1 MSEPERRTGRSG
13 LRNQSAKPP
22 AEGAAQKRFRKMPR
36 RLVVAGLAS
45 VALLMAGSIF
55 YFKTPDAGSG
65 GTPKSLAMAEPEAG
79 YVDAQQCATCHRKI
93 WDTYRRTGMGRSFAR
108 VRPGDKGPQAPPS
121 GSYYHELSDQHYRT
135 YEKEGRHYQ
144 RRHQIGYGGKETNV
158 VEKEIHFVIGSGNHV
173 RTYLHQTPDGR
184 IFELPGGWYA
194 ENGGF
199 GAMNP
204 GYDRPGHDNFRR
216 QITGKCL
223 FCHTGYPEIEKGF
236 DRIGTAP
243 VFAGAIPEG
252 IDCQRCHGPGRA
264 HIAAAGVSGA
274 SLEAI
279 GKAIVNPGKLSP
291 ERQMDVCM
299 QCHLETTSFRLPPSI
314 VRYSRGIFS
323 FRPGEPLAD
332 YILHFDHAAGTG
344 YEDKFEIAGAAY
356 RLRKS
361 ACFVKSAQAAQARHQ
376 RAILPGRSESVVRI
390 PLKSDGALQCTT
402 CHNPHDIPRGAEA
415 KRHYTAVCLNCHAGD
430 LHRVA
435 AVPGHTAS
443 DDCVGCHMPKRRT
456 DDAVR
461 VVMTD
466 HFIQRRKPA
475 RDLLAPMRERQET
488 EATAYKGEV
497 VLYPHS
503 QPPDA
508 GSELY
513 VAVAQVRQGTNL
525 KEGIPRLE
533 KAIEKNRPKEG
544 EFYFELAEAYGKNR
558 QVEKSIATYEAA
570 LQRSPDF
577 WPAMR
582 GLGTALAKLGRLER
596 AAAIMQ
602 QALTRIP
609 GDPAGLNDLALVYI
623 RQGRSHDAIDTLR
636 KALQI
641 DPDLADAHNNLG
653 GALATIGD
661 RSGAEEAYRNAI
673 RVQPDLAGAHKNL
686 ADLLGARDD
695 FAESEYFYRR
705 AIRSDRAYVA
715 AYYDF
720 GVALAKRE
728 RFRDAAEQFET
739 AVRLDAAHAEAHNSL
754 GDMAAL
760 LGNPSQAIR
769 HYERAIAAK
778 PDLAAAHLGL
788 GSTLAALGKRA
799 AAIPHFEKAASGT
812 DPAVRQAALDA
823 IGARR

>member
-1 MSEPERRTGRSG
+1 MSEPERRSGRSD
-13 LRNQSAKPP
+13 LRNQSTKPP
-22 AEGAAQKRFRKMPR
+22 TEGVARHPFRKMPR

-45 VALLMAGSIF
+45 VALLMAGFIF
-55 YFKTPDAGSG
+55 YFGTPDASSG
-65 GTPKSLAMAEPEAG
+65 GTPKSLAMAESETG
-79 YVDAQQCATCHRKI
+79 YVDAQRCAACHRKI

-108 VRPGDKGPQAPPS
+108 VRPGDKGPQVPQS
-121 GSYYHELSDQHYRT
+121 GSYYHEPSDQHYRT
-135 YEKEGRHYQ
+135 HEKDGRHYQ

-184 IFELPGGWYA
+184 IFELPVGWYA

-199 GAMNP
+199 AAMNP

-216 QITGKCL
+216 QITAKCL
-223 FCHTGYPEIEKGF
+223 FCHTGYPAIKKGF

-252 IDCQRCHGPGRA
+252 IDCQRCHGPGQA
-264 HIAAAGVSGA
+264 HIAAAEARSA

-279 GKAIVNPGKLSP
+279 GKAIINPGKLNP

-332 YILHFDHAAGTG
+332 YILHFDQAAGTG
-344 YEDKFEIAGAAY
+344 YDDKFEIAGAAY
-356 RLRKS
+356 QLRKS
-361 ACFVKSAQAAQARHQ
+361 ACFRQSGGSLR
-376 RAILPGRSESVVRI
+376 
-390 PLKSDGALQCTT
+390 CTT
-402 CHNPHDIPRGAEA
+402 CHNPHDIPRGGEA
-415 KRHYTAVCLNCHAGD
+415 KRHYTAVCLNCHTGD

-435 AVPGHTAS
+435 SVPGHTAS

-456 DDAVR
+456 DDVVR

-475 RDLLAPMRERQET
+475 RDLLAPMKERHET

-497 VLYPHS
+497 VLYPGS
-503 QPPDA
+503 KPPDA
-508 GSELY
+508 GSEMY
-513 VAVAQVRQGTNL
+513 VAVAQVRQGANL
-525 KEGIPRLE
+525 TEGIARLE

-544 EFYFELAEAYGKNR
+544 EFYFELAEAYWKNR
-558 QVEKSIATYEAA
+558 EVEKSIATYEAA

-623 RQGRSHDAIDTLR
+623 RQGRDRDAVDTLR
-636 KALQI
+636 KALRI
-641 DPDLADAHNNLG
+641 DPDLADAYNNLG
-653 GALATIGD
+653 GALSTIGD
-661 RSGAEEAYRNAI
+661 RSAAEEAYRNAI

-686 ADLLGARDD
+686 ADLLAARDD

-705 AIRSDRAYVA
+705 AIRSDPAYVA

-769 HYERAIAAK
+769 HYQRAIAAK

-799 AAIPHFEKAASGT
+799 AAIPHFERAASGT
-812 DPAVRQAALDA
+812 DPVVRQAALDA
-823 IGARR
+823 IGAQR